1 MKLKHP
7 IILLTAVMLAAV
19 SGWFSVNG
27 MASVYAGDGVAVI
40 AIFVAIELGKLAN
53 AAFLHANWRRLG
65 LPLKAGLSLLLLAIM
80 ALTSAGVY
88 GKLTHAFLAGEP
100 ERVAATQQ
108 VSLLRANVADLDR
121 QIEVLDKVTRSLAAP
136 ETVGIIK
143 TVAAAGKPK
152 LAANMMNTIMSGER
166 ADAKARSGQRAE
178 LVRTRQTA
186 GVELAAAEV
195 KLASHEVELGP
206 ALSLASLGGLEPSQA
221 IKALTLIATL
231 CLDPL
236 AVLLV
241 MAASGPGKER
251 KPARPKPTTRRRR
264 RKTARKIKSA
274 PRKATGD
281 NIIAFGR

>member
-1 MKLKHP
+1 MKLRNP
-7 IILLTAVMLAAV
+7 ITLLTAVMLAAV

-27 MASVYAGDGVAVI
+27 MASVYAGDGAAVI

-65 LPLKAGLSLLLLAIM
+65 LPLKAGLSLLLLATM

-108 VSLLRANVADLDR
+108 VSLMRANLVDLDR
-121 QIEVLDKVTRSLAAP
+121 QIEVLDAVRPAP
-136 ETVGIIK
+136 ETAGIIK
-143 TVAAAGKPK
+143 TVAVGKPK
-152 LAANMMNTIMSGER
+152 LAATMMNTVMSGER
-166 ADAKARSGQRAE
+166 ADAKARSTQRAE

-186 GVELAAAEV
+186 GAELAAAEV

-206 ALSLASLGGLEPSQA
+206 ALSLASLAGVEPAQA
-221 IKALTLIATL
+221 IKLLTLVSTL

-251 KPARPKPTTRRRR
+251 RPVRPKPKKRRRP
-264 RKTARKIKSA
+264 KP
-274 PRKATGD
+274 PRKPNAALPKAGASL
-281 NIIAFGR
+281 NNLVAFKRG